1 MENLM
6 KKTSVVYL
14 LLVGIIFYSFT
25 FANIRN
31 VPGDYLKIQSAI
43 NASVNGD
50 TVVVYPGTYFEN
62 IIFRGKNIVVTSRF
76 YETGD
81 LNFIKST
88 VINGSQPVHSDTS
101 SCVLFIN
108 HEDSTATLQGFT
120 ITGGH
125 GTKWVD
131 EHGAGTYREGGGIL
145 AAFSAPTIRYNLI
158 INNDASN
165 KAGVTNAGGGG
176 IRAGD
181 GNPHILNNVIT
192 QNKGQYGGSGIV
204 LNYCGAIVRNNILAK
219 NSGGHDD
226 GGGALWVNNNG
237 PALKIIE
244 NNTFADNQLLAI
256 YLWQGS
262 VTIRNSIIWGNTPT
276 SGSQI
281 GKNSGVVTVLYGD
294 IQGGLS
300 GTGNIAVDPLFSDSL
315 YHLSN
320 TSLCID
326 AGDTSS
332 IYNDIENTSSP
343 GNAQLPSQNTLRND
357 IGAYGGPGASEL
369 PFFGVP
375 TEVSSF
381 RDIHPS
387 GFRLEQN
394 YPNPFNPS
402 TSIQFALQKR
412 EFVRLKIINITGQ
425 EIGTLVNG
433 EIEAGFHSVVW
444 NASAYSSGI
453 YFYQVETRS
462 YHETKKMIL
471 LR

>member
-1 MENLM
+1 M
-6 KKTSVVYL
+6 KTSFPYIA
-14 LLVGIIFYSFT
+14 LVILISAAT
-25 FANIRN
+25 PVLANIIR
-31 VPGDYLKIQSAI
+31 VPSDQPTIQAGI
-43 NASVNGD
+43 GAASKGD
-50 TVVVYPGTYFEN
+50 TVVVYPGIYFEN

-81 LNFIKST
+81 LNFIKAT
-88 VINGSQPVHSDTS
+88 IINGSQPVHTDTS

-108 HEDSTATLQGFT
+108 HEDSTAILQGFT

-125 GTKWVD
+125 GTKWTD
-131 EHGAGTYREGGGIL
+131 EHGAGIYREGGGIL
-145 AAFSAPTIRYNLI
+145 VAFSAPTIRYNLI

-165 KAGVTNAGGGG
+165 KAGVNNAGGGG

-181 GNPHILNNVIT
+181 GNPRILNNVIT
-192 QNKGQYGGSGIV
+192 QNKGQYGGSGVV
-204 LNYCGAIVRNNILAK
+204 LNWTGAIMRNNILTK

-237 PALKIIE
+237 HSPKIIE

-281 GKNSGVVTVLYGD
+281 GKNSGSVTVLYCD

-300 GTGNIAVDPLFSDSL
+300 GTGNIASDPLFSDSS
-315 YHLSN
+315 YHLNN

-326 AGDTSS
+326 AGDTASAF
-332 IYNDIENTSSP
+332 NDSENPSLP
-343 GNAQLPSQNTLRND
+343 GTALGPSLGGLRND
-357 IGAYGGPGASEL
+357 VGAYGGPAANEL
-369 PFFGVP
+369 PNFSLP
-375 TEVSSF
+375 TNVSSS
-381 RDIHPS
+381 RDMHPS

-402 TSIQFALQKR
+402 TNISYSIPSKTFVSLTIFDVVGR
-412 EFVRLKIINITGQ
+412 EVATLVSRELSVGTYTCRWNAINI
-425 EIGTLVNG
+425 
-433 EIEAGFHSVVW
+433 A
-444 NASAYSSGI
+444 SGI
-453 YFYQVETRS
+453 YFYSIQAGS
-462 YHETKKMIL
+462 FKDTKKLVLM
-471 LR
+471 R

>member
-1 MENLM
+1 M
-6 KKTSVVYL
+6 KTVL
-14 LLVGIIFYSFT
+14 QHITIFVLGFAIT
-25 FANIRN
+25 PLWANIIRI
-31 VPGDYLKIQSAI
+31 PADQPTIQMGINSA
-43 NASVNGD
+43 SKGD

-62 IIFRGKNIVVTSRF
+62 VIFRGKNIVVTSRF

-81 LNFIKST
+81 LNFIKT
-88 VINGSQPVHSDTS
+88 TIINGSQPVHADTS
-101 SCVLFIN
+101 SCVLIIN
-108 HEDSTATLQGFT
+108 HEDSTAVLQGFT
-120 ITGGH
+120 ITGGK
-125 GTKWVD
+125 GTKWKD
-131 EHGAGTYREGGGIL
+131 EHSIGTYREGGGIL
-145 AAFSAPTIRYNLI
+145 VAFSAPTIRYNLI

-181 GNPHILNNVIT
+181 GNPRILNNVIN
-192 QNKGQYGGSGIV
+192 QNKGQYGGSGVV
-204 LNYCGAIVRNNILAK
+204 LNWTGAIMRNNILTK

-237 PALKIIE
+237 PAPKIIE

-281 GKNSGVVTVLYGD
+281 GKNSGVVTVSYCD

-300 GTGNIAVDPLFSDSL
+300 STGNIAVDPLFSDSL

-357 IGAYGGPGASEL
+357 IGAYGGPGAGEL
-369 PFFGVP
+369 PNFGIPVG
-375 TEVSSF
+375 VSSSGSF
-381 RDIHPS
+381 HPS
-387 GFRLEQN
+387 GFRLHQN
-394 YPNPFNPS
+394 YPNPFNPTTMIS
-402 TSIQFALQKR
+402 YQLPVTSNVSIKVNDVLGR
-412 EFVRLKIINITGQ
+412 EVA
-425 EIGTLVNG
+425 TLVN
-433 EIEAGFHSVVW
+433 EQKAAGTYSIQW
-444 NASAYSSGI
+444 NASSLPSGAYFLRLTASD
-453 YFYQVETRS
+453 YVDE
-462 YHETKKMIL
+462 KKCVLIK
-471 LR
+471 